1 MIKLT
6 EKTSSPQTCPLDG
19 VIDIISRKWSLLII
33 NTIGNCKKAR
43 FKEILSHLRKVSP
56 KTLSETL
63 KKLHKEGLVKR
74 ESYSEIPPRVEYSL
88 TEEGISLWKA
98 IIPLLN
104 WTVQR
109 GTSQGR
115 KGIPDTCKLSEEQ
128 KTKLVSKNKSQF

>member
-1 MIKLT
+1 MTKLT
-6 EKTSSPQTCPLDG
+6 EKTIPPQTCPLDG
-19 VIDIISRKWSLLII
+19 VIDIISRKWSLLVI
-33 NTIGNCKKAR
+33 NTIGNCQKAR
-43 FKEILSHLRKVSP
+43 FKEILNHLQKVSP

-74 ESYSEIPPRVEYSL
+74 ESYAEIPPRVEYSL

-109 GTSQGR
+109 GTSHGR
-115 KGIPDTCKLSEEQ
+115 NGIPETCKLS
-128 KTKLVSKNKSQF
+128 